1 MKDRV
6 KSRVWTLVGANAFV
20 LIVVLGLSYA
30 AGSRSGGL
38 SLLDFGALPRV
49 AGLEFLAAL
58 FLVLAAS
65 LALLLQL
72 GVKVVKPTREL
83 LEFSEKLMAGDYETR
98 ANVTPDEFGVIAE
111 NWNRAAEMVAQ
122 AAAIKAGEDL
132 LRSDLADLEKIINQV
147 SRGDLAG
154 RAPAAAHPYLTA
166 VTESFN
172 VLADNY
178 ARRMERAR
186 TSSSEIAASAT
197 QVTAAASELSNGAS
211 QQEQATMDA
220 AAAIAQLSDSTQKV
234 AGHATAAREAAGRAL
249 EMSDQGS
256 RAVRESAEGMQ
267 SICAAMQ
274 ATSEKIKSLAS
285 RSLEVYDVI
294 NLIHETNLLAQNAML
309 ASSRGG
315 QAGPTAE
322 VVSAELRKLA
332 DHSRSATRDIVTLL
346 KSIQAESNQAVA
358 VMEQGNSVAG
368 NGAQLMEQA
377 NRAFA
382 GIATVLH
389 QTADFAEAIAVA
401 SSQQVQGTE
410 DVAGAVQEIAA
421 NLRQNSTKA
430 RQSAK
435 IVEQL
440 ARSSEQLTQAVT
452 QMRPAQGPPA
462 VKLEKPEA
470 APAAVIGRA

>member
-1 MKDRV
+1 
-6 KSRVWTLVGANAFV
+6 LV
-20 LIVVLGLSYA
+20 
-30 AGSRSGGL
+30 
-38 SLLDFGALPRV
+38 
-49 AGLEFLAAL
+49 
-58 FLVLAAS
+58 
-65 LALLLQL
+65 
-72 GVKVVKPTREL
+72 
-83 LEFSEKLMAGDYETR
+83 EFSEKLMAGDYETR
-98 ANVTPDEFGVIAE
+98 ANVTPDDFGVIAE

-122 AAAIKAGEDL
+122 AAAIKVGEEL
-132 LRSDLADLEKIINQV
+132 LRSDLAELEKSINQV

-178 ARRMERAR
+178 ARRIERVR
-186 TSSSEIAASAT
+186 TSSAEIATSAT
-197 QVTAAASELSNGAS
+197 QVIAAASEMANGAG

-220 AAAIAQLSDSTQKV
+220 AAATAQLSESTQKV
-234 AGHATAAREAAGRAL
+234 TGHAAAACEAARRAL

-309 ASSRGG
+309 ESSRGG
-315 QAGPTAE
+315 QAGQTAE
-322 VVSAELRKLA
+322 VVSAQLRKLA

-346 KSIQAESNQAVA
+346 KSIQAESNEAVA
-358 VMEQGNSVAG
+358 VMEQGNRVAG

-377 NRAFA
+377 NRAFT

-410 DVAGAVQEIAA
+410 NVAAAVQEIAA

-440 ARSSEQLTQAVT
+440 ARSSEQLTQAV
-452 QMRPAQGPPA
+452 RPAAGPPA
-462 VKLEKPEA
+462 VRMEKPEA

>member
-1 MKDRV
+1 VKDRV
-6 KSRVWTLVGANAFV
+6 KSRVWTLVGVNAFV

-30 AGSRSGGL
+30 AGARSGGL
-38 SLLDFGALPRV
+38 SLLDFGALPQV

-72 GVKVVKPTREL
+72 GGKVVKPTREL
-83 LEFSEKLMAGDYETR
+83 VEVSEKLAAGDYETR
-98 ANVTPDEFGVIAE
+98 ANVTPDDFGVIAE
-111 NWNRAAEMVAQ
+111 NWNRAAENLAQ
-122 AAAIKAGEDL
+122 AAAIKAGEEL
-132 LRSDLADLEKIINQV
+132 LRSDLAELEKVINQV

-154 RAPAAAHPYLTA
+154 RAQAAAHPYLTA

-186 TSSSEIAASAT
+186 TASAEIAASAT

-220 AAAIAQLSDSTQKV
+220 AAAIAQLSESTQKV
-234 AGHATAAREAAGRAL
+234 SGHAIAAHEAARRAL

-267 SICAAMQ
+267 SICTAMQ
-274 ATSEKIKSLAS
+274 ATAEKIKSLAS
-285 RSLEVYDVI
+285 RSLQVYDVI
-294 NLIHETNLLAQNAML
+294 NLIHETNLLAQNAMVE
-309 ASSRGG
+309 SSRGG
-315 QAGPTAE
+315 QAGLTTE
-322 VVSAELRKLA
+322 VLSAELRKLA

-346 KSIQAESNQAVA
+346 KSIQAESNEAVA
-358 VMEQGNSVAG
+358 VMEQGNRVAG

-377 NRAFA
+377 SRAFT

-401 SSQQVQGTE
+401 SSQQLQGTE
-410 DVAGAVQEIAA
+410 NVAAAVQEIAA

-435 IVEQL
+435 IVEQVL
-440 ARSSEQLTQAVT
+440 RSSEQLTQAVT
-452 QMRPAQGPPA
+452 QIRPAKGPPA
-462 VKLEKPEA
+462 IKMEKPEA
-470 APAAVIGRA
+470 DSAAVIGRA

>member
-1 MKDRV
+1 VKDRV
-6 KSRVWTLVGANAFV
+6 KSRVWTLVGLNAFV

-30 AGSRSGGL
+30 AGARSGGL
-38 SLLDFGALPRV
+38 SLLDFGALPQV

-72 GVKVVKPTREL
+72 GGKVVKPTREL
-83 LEFSEKLMAGDYETR
+83 VEFSEKLAAGDYETR
-98 ANVTPDEFGVIAE
+98 ANVTPDDFGVIAE
-111 NWNRAAEMVAQ
+111 NWNRAAENLAQ
-122 AAAIKAGEDL
+122 AAAIKAAEECL
-132 LRSDLADLEKIINQV
+132 LSDLAELEKVVNQV
-147 SRGDLAG
+147 ARGDLAG
-154 RAPAAAHPYLTA
+154 RAHAVHPALTA

-178 ARRMERAR
+178 ARRMERVR
-186 TSSSEIAASAT
+186 TSSAEIASSAT
-197 QVTAAASELSNGAS
+197 QVIAAASEMANGAG

-220 AAAIAQLSDSTQKV
+220 AAAIAQLSESTQKV
-234 AGHATAAREAAGRAL
+234 SGHATAASEAARRAL
-249 EMSDQGS
+249 DLSDQGS

-309 ASSRGG
+309 ESSRGG
-315 QAGPTAE
+315 QAGQTAE
-322 VVSAELRKLA
+322 VVSVELRKLA

-346 KSIQAESNQAVA
+346 KSIQAESNEAVA
-358 VMEQGNSVAG
+358 VMEQGNRVAG

-377 NRAFA
+377 NRAFT

-410 DVAGAVQEIAA
+410 NVAAAVQEIAA

-452 QMRPAQGPPA
+452 HVRPAPGSTA
-462 VKLEKPEA
+462 IRAEKLEA
-470 APAAVIGRA
+470 ASAAVIGRA

>member
-1 MKDRV
+1 
-6 KSRVWTLVGANAFV
+6 VWTLVGLNAFV

-30 AGSRSGGL
+30 AGARSGGL
-38 SLLDFGALPRV
+38 SLLDFGALPQV

-72 GVKVVKPTREL
+72 GGKVVKPTREL
-83 LEFSEKLMAGDYETR
+83 VEFSEKLMAGDYETR
-98 ANVTPDEFGVIAE
+98 ANVTPDDFGVIAE
-111 NWNRAAEMVAQ
+111 NWNRAAENLAQ
-122 AAAIKAGEDL
+122 AAAIKAGEEL
-132 LRSDLADLEKIINQV
+132 LRSDLAELEKIINQV

-154 RAPAAAHPYLTA
+154 RVQAAAHPYLTA

-186 TSSSEIAASAT
+186 TASAEIAASAT

-220 AAAIAQLSDSTQKV
+220 AAAIAQLSESTQKV
-234 AGHATAAREAAGRAL
+234 SGHATAAHEAARRAL

-274 ATSEKIKSLAS
+274 ATAEKIKSLAS

-309 ASSRGG
+309 ESSHGG
-315 QAGPTAE
+315 QTTE

-346 KSIQAESNQAVA
+346 KSIQAESNEAVA
-358 VMEQGNSVAG
+358 VMEQGNRVAG

-377 NRAFA
+377 NRAFT
-382 GIATVLH
+382 GIATILH
-389 QTADFAEAIAVA
+389 QTADFAEAIAA
-401 SSQQVQGTE
+401 TSSQQVQGTE
-410 DVAGAVQEIAA
+410 NVAAAVQEIAA

-452 QMRPAQGPPA
+452 QIRPAQAPPA
-462 VKLEKPEA
+462 VKMEKPEA
-470 APAAVIGRA
+470 ASAAVIGRA

>member
-6 KSRVWTLVGANAFV
+6 KSRVWTLVGVNALV

-30 AGSRSGGL
+30 AGARSGGL
-38 SLLDFGALPRV
+38 SLLDFGALPQV

-72 GVKVVKPTREL
+72 GGKVVKPTREL
-83 LEFSEKLMAGDYETR
+83 VEFSEKLAAGDYETR
-98 ANVTPDEFGVIAE
+98 ANVTPDDFGVIAE
-111 NWNRAAEMVAQ
+111 NWNRAAENLAQ
-122 AAAIKAGEDL
+122 AAAIKAGEEL
-132 LRSDLADLEKIINQV
+132 LRSDLAELEKIINQV

-154 RAPAAAHPYLTA
+154 RAQAAAHPYLTA

-178 ARRMERAR
+178 ARRMERVR
-186 TSSSEIAASAT
+186 TASAEIAASAT
-197 QVTAAASELSNGAS
+197 QVTAAASERSNGAS
-211 QQEQATMDA
+211 QQEQATMDT
-220 AAAIAQLSDSTQKV
+220 AAAIAQLSESTQKV
-234 AGHATAAREAAGRAL
+234 SGHATAAHEAARRAL

-274 ATSEKIKSLAS
+274 ATAEKIKSLAS

-309 ASSRGG
+309 ESSRGG
-315 QAGPTAE
+315 QTAE
-322 VVSAELRKLA
+322 GVSAELRKLA

-346 KSIQAESNQAVA
+346 KSIQAESNEAVA
-358 VMEQGNSVAG
+358 VMEQGNRVAG

-377 NRAFA
+377 NRAFT

-389 QTADFAEAIAVA
+389 QTADFAEAIAA
-401 SSQQVQGTE
+401 TSSQQVQGTE
-410 DVAGAVQEIAA
+410 SVAAAVQEIAA

-452 QMRPAQGPPA
+452 QIRPAQGPPA
-462 VKLEKPEA
+462 VRTEKPEA
-470 APAAVIGRA
+470 TPAAVIGRA

>member
-6 KSRVWTLVGANAFV
+6 KSRVWTLVGVNALV
-20 LIVVLGLSYA
+20 LMVVLGLSYA
-30 AGSRSGGL
+30 AGARSGGL

-58 FLVLAAS
+58 FVVLAAS

-72 GVKVVKPTREL
+72 GGKVVKPTREL
-83 LEFSEKLMAGDYETR
+83 LEFSDKLVAGDYETR
-98 ANVTPDEFGVIAE
+98 ANVTPDDFGLIAE

-122 AAAIKAGEDL
+122 AAAIKAGEEL
-132 LRSDLADLEKIINQV
+132 LRSDLAELEKIINQV

-154 RAPAAAHPYLTA
+154 RAPEAAHPYLTG

-186 TSSSEIAASAT
+186 VASADIAASAT
-197 QVTAAASELSNGAS
+197 QVIAAATDMGTGAS

-220 AAAIAQLSDSTQKV
+220 AAAIAQLSESTQKV
-234 AGHATAAREAAGRAL
+234 SGHSTGANEAARRAL
-249 EMSDQGS
+249 DLSDQGS

-267 SICAAMQ
+267 RICAAMQ
-274 ATSEKIKSLAS
+274 ATGEKIKSLAS
-285 RSLEVYDVI
+285 RTLEVYEVI

-309 ASSRGG
+309 ESSRGG
-315 QAGPTAE
+315 QAGQE
-322 VVSAELRKLA
+322 VLAAQLRKLA
-332 DHSRSATRDIVTLL
+332 DHSRTSTRDIVNLL
-346 KSIQAESNQAVA
+346 KSIQAESNEAVT
-358 VMEQGNSVAG
+358 VMEQGNRVAG

-377 NRAFA
+377 RHAFS

-389 QTADFAEAIAVA
+389 QTADFAEAIAAA

-410 DVAGAVQEIAA
+410 HIATAVQEIAA

-435 IVEQL
+435 IVEQVV
-440 ARSSEQLTQAVT
+440 RSSEQLTLAVT
-452 QMRPAQGPPA
+452 QLRPAQGPPP

-470 APAAVIGRA
+470 ATAAVVGRA